1 MKILIVFKS
10 FVTIIEDVSSLVFQ
24 SKNVK
29 VNVKYFIAAKQH
41 YHKTLLQ
48 HQHINLDVINSL

>member
-1 MKILIVFKS
+1 MD
-10 FVTIIEDVSSLVFQ
+10 DVSSLVFQ

-29 VNVKYFIAAKQH
+29 VNVKNFIAVKQL

>member
-1 MKILIVFKS
+1 MKILIIFKS

-29 VNVKYFIAAKQH
+29 R

-48 HQHINLDVINSL
+48 HQHINLDVIDSL